1 MKEEQA
7 RAIGQD
13 ALIWL
18 ASQPETLEPF
28 LAASGAAP
36 ESLRAQATDPEF
48 LGALIDFLLG
58 AEASVIALAEAVG
71 RRPEALAADLAR
83 ARATLTGET
92 PSWT

>member
-13 ALIWL
+13 ALIWV
-18 ASQPETLEPF
+18 AGQPEALEVF
-28 LAASGAAP
+28 LSASGASP
-36 ESLRAQATDPEF
+36 DDLRAQAGDAGF

-58 AEASVIALAEAVG
+58 ADETVIAFAEARG
-71 RRPEALAADLAR
+71 QRPEALAADLAR
-83 ARATLTGET
+83 ARAALTGET